1 MKLTQLFQHSEP
13 CQHSGNDNE
22 GDFRAFDRTIE
33 ARTRMERPDEN
44 ALKSSG
50 GVKRQWTSRFTF
62 LMASIGAAVGLGNLW
77 RFPFQTGQSGGAAFV
92 LVYLVCVAVV
102 VYPVM
107 MGELAIGR
115 HKGLSAVGSTAGL
128 ARDSGRSPLW
138 GLVGL
143 VGVFATYFVLTIY
156 GVIAGKVMAYSAIG
170 FLGGFSDGAIDGSLY
185 EGPLRAFVWQSL
197 FMLITI
203 LIVARGLHAG
213 IERYTSILMPV
224 FFVML
229 AGLSVY
235 ALATGAT
242 AKALDYL
249 FTPRFSEITPEVVLA
264 ALGQAFFSLAVGGA
278 AMLTYGAFLP
288 TENNIVGDGAI
299 IAASDTLVAVIA
311 GLMIFPVVFAFNL
324 DPGAGMGLI
333 FQALPVAFSHMPFGS
348 VIGGMFFFL
357 AFIAAL
363 TSSISM
369 LMLASVVG
377 EEQLGLG
384 RLASVIVLGAVA
396 WAIGGASIIVPHLS
410 EWIDFAAGSVA
421 MPLGGLLVAIFAGWV
436 APRAIMR
443 GELGPL
449 GDRMF
454 RLWRLIVRYLAPIA
468 VLVIMA
474 MGLDAKL
481 NFGLSAVIAKLIG
494 G

>member
-1 MKLTQLFQHSEP
+1 M
-13 CQHSGNDNE
+13 GI
-22 GDFRAFDRTIE
+22 GDAQ
-33 ARTRMERPDEN
+33 ASKQPD
-44 ALKSSG
+44 S
-50 GVKRQWTSRFTF
+50 VKRQWSSRFTF

-77 RFPFQTGQSGGAAFV
+77 RFPFQAGQSGGAAFV
-92 LVYLVCVAVV
+92 LVYLICVAVV

-107 MGELAIGR
+107 MGEFAIGR

-128 ARDSGRSPLW
+128 ARDAGKSPLW
-138 GLVGL
+138 GAVGL

-170 FLGGFSDGAIDGSLY
+170 FLGGFSDGSINSSLY
-185 EGPLRAFVWQSL
+185 NGTLRAIVWQSL

-203 LIVARGLHAG
+203 VIVARGLHAG
-213 IERYTSILMPV
+213 IERYTTILMPA

-229 AGLSVY
+229 AGLSIY
-235 ALATGAT
+235 ALATGSA
-242 AKALDYL
+242 ARALDYL
-249 FTPRFSEITPEVVLA
+249 FALRFSEITPEVVLA

-278 AMLTYGAFLP
+278 AMLTYGAFLGP
-288 TENNIVGDGAI
+288 ENNLVEDGAI
-299 IAASDTLVAVIA
+299 IAASDTLVAVVA
-311 GLMIFPVVFAFNL
+311 GLVIFPVVFAFNL

-348 VIGGMFFFL
+348 AIGGMFFFL

-384 RLASVIVLGAVA
+384 RLASVIVLGAIA
-396 WAIGGASIIVPHLS
+396 WVIGGASIIAPHFS

-421 MPLGGLLVAIFAGWV
+421 MPLGGFLVAVFAGWV
-436 APRAIMR
+436 APRTVMR
-443 GELGPL
+443 DELGPL
-449 GDRMF
+449 GEPLF
-454 RLWRLIVRYLAPIA
+454 RLWRLVVRYLAPA
-468 VLVIMA
+468 SVLIIMA

-481 NFGLSAVIAKLIG
+481 NFGLAAAVMRFLRG
-494 G
+494 